1 MSDRV
6 VARLT
11 IAAGLVTIVATGV
24 LGPGSPARAGDLAKA
39 TFAGGCFWCMEP
51 PFDALDGVVSTTSGY
66 IGGQEEKPTYE
77 QVSSGATGHAEAVE
91 VVYDPSKVSY
101 ERLLEVYWRNVDPTM
116 RDRQFCDVGRQYR
129 TAIFVHDD
137 AQKRAAEDSKRA
149 LEEAGALKGA
159 EIVTEIVAAGTFWP
173 AEDSHQDYY
182 VKNPVKYKF
191 YRNGCGRDQRLR
203 ELWGA
208 KAGGS

>member
-6 VARLT
+6 VVSFT
-11 IAAGLVTIVATGV
+11 IVTGLAVLVATGV
-24 LGPGSPARAGDLAKA
+24 LGPVSPARAGDLAKA

-51 PFDALDGVVSTTSGY
+51 PFDAMDGVISTTSGY
-66 IGGQEEKPTYE
+66 IGGPEERPTYE

-91 VVYDPSKVSY
+91 IVYDPSKVTY
-101 ERLLEVYWRNVDPTM
+101 ERLLEVYWRNVDPTV

-129 TAIFVHDD
+129 TAIFVHGD

-149 LEEAGALKGA
+149 LAESGALKGA

-173 AEDSHQDYY
+173 AEAYHQDYY
-182 VKNPVKYKF
+182 VRNPLRYKY
-191 YRNGCGRDQRLR
+191 YRWGCGRDARLD
-203 ELWGA
+203 ELWA
-208 KAGGS
+208 SRP

>member
-1 MSDRV
+1 VIARV
-6 VARLT
+6 VVLFG
-11 IAAGLVTIVATGV
+11 IAVGLATLIATGL
-24 LGPGSPARAGDLAKA
+24 LGSGSPVRAGDFAKA

-66 IGGQEEKPTYE
+66 IGGPEKNPTYD

-91 VVYDPSKVSY
+91 VVYDRTKVSY
-101 ERLLEVYWRNVDPTM
+101 EKLLDVYWRNVDPTA

-137 AQKRAAEDSKRA
+137 AQKRAAEASKRA
-149 LEEAGALKGA
+149 LEASGALNGA
-159 EIVTEIVAAGTFWP
+159 EIVTEIAPAGTFWP

-182 VKNPVKYKF
+182 VRNPLRYKY
-191 YRNGCGRDQRLR
+191 YRWGCGRDARLA
-203 ELWGA
+203 ELWA
-208 KAGGS
+208 SRP